1 MTTYETCPKC
11 DVAIGEIHENS
22 CGVTRCKEHGFQR
35 FSCPMPGKHTPTKFT
50 GFWPGTQEAIERGWY
65 AYLDT
70 KKGWTACDEDHA
82 DATPDLKRVMSQ
94 LRWNSESEKFE

>member
-50 GFWPGTQEAIERGWY
+50 GFWPGTQEAIERGWFPI
-65 AYLDT
+65 LT
-70 KKGWTACDEDHA
+70 QKKAGRPAMKIM
-82 DATPDLKRVMSQ
+82 LMQ
-94 LRWNSESEKFE
+94 LQISIV